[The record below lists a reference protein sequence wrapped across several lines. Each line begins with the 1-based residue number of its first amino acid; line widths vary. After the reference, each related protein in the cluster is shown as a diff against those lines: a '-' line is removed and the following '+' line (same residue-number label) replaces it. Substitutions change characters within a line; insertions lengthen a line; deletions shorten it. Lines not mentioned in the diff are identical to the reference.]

1 MTDQIDAAV
10 AEAEA
15 AAANMQE
22 QRALTPAQQAGA
34 LANPA
39 GPVDMSLSGFLK
51 AGGIQ
56 PDVWLTLEK
65 TGIKLDKNEKAVF
78 DDFEGTID
86 FSKVKLFQGLRTK
99 LPGNKFEYIKTYDGR
114 TEARS
119 GENWNT
125 ACANAL
131 AKAIEPAQ
139 PYRGADILIV
149 STKEI
154 KQGSKTYEAGKKIGY
169 TTAVT
174 GFAPFQSLLE
184 SLVNSGEVVVGNN
197 DSLSGEVKVKL
208 QHVVKS
214 NTDYQWG
221 ILDFEKIA

>member
-22 QRALTPAQQAGA
+22 NRALTPAQQAGA
-34 LANPA
+34 LAAPGA
-39 GPVDMSLSGFLK
+39 PVDMSLSGFLK

-99 LPGNKFEYIKTYDGR
+99 LPGNKFNYIKTYDGR

-119 GENWNT
+119 GENWAT
-125 ACANAL
+125 AVANAQ
-131 AKAIEPAQ
+131 AQAIEPAQ

-149 STKEI
+149 TTKEI

-184 SLVNSGEVVVGNN
+184 SLVNSGDVQVGAN
-197 DSLSGEVKVKL
+197 DSLTGEVTVKA

-214 NTDYQWG
+214 NADYQWG
-221 ILDFEKIA
+221 IIDFTRV